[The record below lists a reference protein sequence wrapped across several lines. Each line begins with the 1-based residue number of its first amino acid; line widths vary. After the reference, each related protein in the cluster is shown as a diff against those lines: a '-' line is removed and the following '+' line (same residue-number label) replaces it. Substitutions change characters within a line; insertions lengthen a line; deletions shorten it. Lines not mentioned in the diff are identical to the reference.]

1 MILMAQLMVLLMT
14 ILADAK
20 EPFRIL
26 GLADLHDRLEMLDR
40 LKGID
45 ADLIVFCGDLHNGGS
60 LETARP
66 AAFALAGLGP
76 PVVIVPGNM
85 DHRDFVSGLW
95 EEAGLQILH
104 RSSCRLTSSFGE
116 IGFLGMGGMIA
127 RDLRRVGDPAR
138 YYHRDEDV
146 YEQLARSY
154 QDLSGAGAKTRI
166 VVVVHQPPRG
176 AQDTLYNGESSGS
189 ISLRRFVEDHQ
200 PDLLLCGHIHEAR
213 GECFIGST
221 RIVNVGELRQGHAA
235 LIEIGEEIAV
245 HWVSLKTNSGDVE
258 WI

>member
-1 MILMAQLMVLLMT
+1 MALLVNKMT
-14 ILADAK
+14 GAK
-20 EPFRIL
+20 GSFRIL
-26 GLADLHDRLEMLDR
+26 GLADLHDCLEMLGR

-60 LETARP
+60 RETARP
-66 AAFALAGLGP
+66 AAVALAGLGP
-76 PVVIVPGNM
+76 PVIIVPGNT

-95 EEAGLQILH
+95 EEAGLKLLH
-104 RSSCRLTSSFGE
+104 RSSCRLTCPVGE

-127 RDLRRVGDPAR
+127 RDPRRLGDPAR
-138 YYHRDEDV
+138 YYHRDEEV
-146 YEQLARSY
+146 YEELARSY
-154 QDLSGAGAKTRI
+154 LDLSGAGVKTRI
-166 VVVVHQPPRG
+166 VVVHQPPRG

-213 GECFIGST
+213 GESFIGST
-221 RIVNVGELRQGHAA
+221 RIVNVGELRQGHAVLA
-235 LIEIGEEIAV
+235 EIGEEIRV
-245 HWVSLKTNSGDVE
+245 QWISLNANSGSEE